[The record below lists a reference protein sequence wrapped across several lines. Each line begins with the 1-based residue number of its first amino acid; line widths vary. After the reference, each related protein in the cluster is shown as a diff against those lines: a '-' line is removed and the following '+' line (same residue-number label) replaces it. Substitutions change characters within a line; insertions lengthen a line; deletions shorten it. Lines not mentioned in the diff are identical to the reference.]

1 MTNDAQSGAAVARR
15 GPPVRDSGIL
25 LHPTSLPGP
34 HGIGDLGAAAYR
46 WIDFLRAAQQQLW
59 QVLPLGP
66 PGFGDSPYAARS
78 AFAGNPLLIS
88 LERLVEADL
97 LDAEDLAGP
106 PLSDGARVDFAAVES
121 FKLPLLARAFER
133 FRTEQ
138 GLQHPAFCAFSEA
151 SASWLE
157 DYALF
162 TALRDAHGGAVWTTW
177 DPPLVR
183 REPAALDAARAQLA
197 HEINSIR
204 FMQFVFAFQWG
215 RLKAAANAAGIR
227 IVGDIPIFVAHD
239 SADVWAHQDLF
250 LLDEDGNPTVVAGV
264 PPDYFSPT
272 GQRWGNPLYR
282 WDRLAQSGY
291 AWWVERFRST
301 LQMVDIVR
309 IDHFRG
315 FEAYWEVPAEEETAM
330 NGRWV
335 PGPGGAFFDSVSATL
350 GPLPVIVED
359 LGLITRPVDDL
370 RDALGYPGMK
380 VLQFAFGDDATNPY
394 LPHNYDW
401 NCVVYTGTH
410 DNDTTEGWFA
420 SLEDRQRAR
429 VVRYLGD
436 APELLSRKV
445 MRAALSSVARTAIVP
460 FQDVLALGTE
470 ARMNLPGWGTGNWGW
485 RASPEQLNPE
495 HAAWLAEMTTLY
507 GRGPRAVRA
516 VERET
521 P

>member
-34 HGIGDLGAAAYR
+34 HGIGDLGAADR
-46 WIDFLRAAQQQLW
+46 WIDFLRVAQQQLW

-88 LERLVEADL
+88 LDGLVEAGL
-97 LDAEDLAGP
+97 LDSDDLDGP
-106 PLSDGARVDFAAVES
+106 PPCEGDRVDFTAVEA
-121 FKLPLLARAFER
+121 FKLPLLARASER
-133 FRTEQ
+133 FRVEQ
-138 GLQHPAFCAFSEA
+138 GLQQPAFCAFSEA
-151 SASWLE
+151 NAYWLD

-162 TALRDAHGGAVWTTW
+162 TALRGAHGGAAWTTW
-177 DPPLVR
+177 ERPLVR
-183 REPAALDAARAQLA
+183 REPAALDAARVQLA
-197 HEINSIR
+197 HEIDRIR
-204 FMQFVFAFQWG
+204 FTQFAFASQWG
-215 RLKAAANAAGIR
+215 RLKDAANAAGIR
-227 IVGDIPIFVAHD
+227 IIGDIPIFVAHD

-250 LLDEDGNPTVVAGV
+250 LLDEDGDPTVVAGV

-282 WDRLAQSGY
+282 WERLAQSRY
-291 AWWVERFRST
+291 EWWAERFRST
-301 LQMVDIVR
+301 LQLVDIVR

-330 NGRWV
+330 NGRWL
-335 PGPGGAFFDSVSATL
+335 PGPGRGFFQTVSEAL

-370 RDALGYPGMK
+370 REALGYPGMK
-380 VLQFAFGDDATNPY
+380 VLQFAFCDDATNPY
-394 LPHNYDW
+394 LPHNHEW

-420 SLEDRQRAR
+420 SLEERQRAR

-460 FQDVLALGTE
+460 FQDVLALGTD

-485 RASPEQLNPE
+485 RASPEQLDPE
-495 HAAWLAEMTTLY
+495 HAAWLAEMTMLY
-507 GRGPRAVRA
+507 GRAPRTARDEEHDV
-516 VERET
+516 T
-521 P
+521 